1 MAASIDVL
9 CFARTRST
17 TLIPSG
23 VMRSSLSTKDRY
35 KVVKFIGEPLQ
46 IEKAFH
52 ITTIS
57 RYDKL
62 RSCYKR
68 TSKTLQL

>member
-1 MAASIDVL
+1 
-9 CFARTRST
+9 
-17 TLIPSG
+17 

-35 KVVKFIGEPLQ
+35 KVVKFVGEPLQ
-46 IEKAFH
+46 IERAFH
-52 ITTIS
+52 TTTIS
-57 RYDKL
+57 CYDKL